1 MLLPLIRSHCCY
13 TWLLTHAVSVAIM
26 VERKEAGK
34 EYPVQRT
41 VYYISEVLIES
52 KQRYPH
58 WQKLVYGVF
67 MASRKLKQYFWVTQS
82 RWLVLLP

>member
-1 MLLPLIRSHCCY
+1 M
-13 TWLLTHAVSVAIM
+13 AVV

-34 EYPVQRT
+34 EHPVQRP
-41 VYYISEVLIES
+41 VYYVSEVLIES

-67 MASRKLKQYFWVTQS
+67 MASRKLSIISRVTPS
-82 RWLVLLP
+82 LWLVLLPLEISSKTEKPQEEWLSGL